1 MCATSYKNES
11 TSAMVNLPK
20 VARNWLLLTA
30 GLVVGSG
37 LLLALALTHLYNLT
51 HEASHQST
59 AAVARI
65 VQEQTDRTL
74 QNVDQHLQ
82 LAAARLEQLR
92 RARGL
97 TEQSAQDV
105 LREQVNELPFV
116 RAMWVMDAK
125 GVIVYDSDNGNLGV
139 NLADRAYFQ
148 THLRQ
153 QTTGFYIGAPVKNR
167 KDIWVMS
174 ASRAIY
180 GADRAFAGIVVAA
193 LSPSYFEQLWDE
205 LDLGAG
211 GSVGLFRR
219 DAVLLMRS
227 PFVDAVIGKPF
238 PELPVFDLLPQN
250 KPAGTFQAPSAF
262 DQVERDY
269 AYRTLTHFPAVVV
282 VGKAHAVAF
291 LAWKRM
297 AALSATVWCAASA
310 FVGFLLFLMVRDLI
324 KRDAVEQVLR
334 QNKTK
339 LRAMLD
345 ALPDLMFEMGVDG
358 RYYDYHSPRVDL
370 LAAPPDQLL
379 AKSVGDL
386 LPPEAAITTLAAIRE
401 AQLTGYSR
409 GYEIELDLSQ
419 GTRWFELSAAR
430 KEVLP
435 GEDQRCIVLSRD
447 ITERKAN
454 ELALQASLND
464 KVGLLNEVHHRV
476 KNNLQVITSL
486 LRLEA
491 NRSAHA
497 GTKAVLADM
506 QGRIRSMAL
515 LHESLYRT
523 GTFASVEL
531 GAYLKQLC
539 TQAFRASALQNDG
552 VQLVLDLGAVQVSLD
567 LATPCGLLVNELV
580 SNCLKHGFPG
590 GRTGEVR
597 VALAPVVAAPEA
609 VDAHQWALS
618 VRDNGVGL
626 SADFETQ
633 RTTSLG
639 LQLVSDLALQ
649 LGGTL
654 EVGPGPG
661 AAFTVVFT
669 SQIGL

>member
-1 MCATSYKNES
+1 MT
-11 TSAMVNLPK
+11 NLPK
-20 VARNWLLLTA
+20 VARKLLWITA

-37 LLLALALTHLYNLT
+37 LLLALALTHLYSLT
-51 HEASHQST
+51 RQASHQN
-59 AAVARI
+59 AAAMARI

-74 QNVDQHLQ
+74 QNVDQRLQ
-82 LAAARLEQLR
+82 LAAVRLEQLR
-92 RARGL
+92 SVRAL
-97 TEQSAQDV
+97 SVQSAQAM
-105 LREQVNELPFV
+105 LRAEVKDTPFV

-139 NLADRAYFQ
+139 NLFDRAYFQ
-148 THLRQ
+148 AHLQ
-153 QTTGFYIGAPVKNR
+153 QPATGFFLGAPVKNR
-167 KDIWVMS
+167 KGVWVMS

-180 GADRAFAGIVVAA
+180 ADDGAFAGIVVAA
-193 LSPSYFEQLWDE
+193 LSPNYFEQLWAE
-205 LDLGAG
+205 LDLGPG
-211 GSVGLFRR
+211 GALSLFRR

-227 PFVDAVIGKPF
+227 PFVDAIIGKPF
-238 PELPVFDLLPQN
+238 PELPVFALLPQN
-250 KPAGTFQAPSAF
+250 KPAGVFQAISPF
-262 DQVERDY
+262 DQIERDY

-282 VGKAHAVAF
+282 VGKAHDASF

-297 AALSATVWCAASA
+297 AALSVTVWVIAIG
-310 FVGFLLFLMVRDLI
+310 FVVFLLSLLVRDLI
-324 KRDAVEQVLR
+324 KRDAVEQALR
-334 QNKTK
+334 ASQAKQQ
-339 LRAMLD
+339 AMLD

-358 RYYDYHSPRVDL
+358 RYYDYHSPRSDL
-370 LAAPPDQLL
+370 LAAPPEVFLGKTAHDILPTEGAKIAMLILHEALEHGSSSGHQIEIQL
-379 AKSVGDL
+379 
-386 LPPEAAITTLAAIRE
+386 E
-401 AQLTGYSR
+401 
-409 GYEIELDLSQ
+409 Q
-419 GTRWFELSAAR
+419 GPRWFELSAAR
-430 KEVLP
+430 KEALP
-435 GEDQRCIVLSRD
+435 GEGPRCIVLSRD
-447 ITERKAN
+447 ITERKQDAI
-454 ELALQASLND
+454 ALQNALNE

-497 GTKAVLADM
+497 ETKAVLGDM
-506 QGRIRSMAL
+506 QGRIRSMAV

-552 VQLVLDLGAVQVSLD
+552 VQLVLDLGSVQVSLD

-580 SNCLKHGFPG
+580 SNCLKHGFPQ
-590 GRTGEVR
+590 GRSGEVR
-597 VALAPVVAAPEA
+597 VALST
-609 VDAHQWALS
+609 VDAHQWCLS

-626 SADFETQ
+626 PGDFEAR

-639 LQLVSDLALQ
+639 LQLVSDLVRQ

-661 AAFTVVFT
+661 AAFTIVFT